1 MGHTKYKGKNKRMK
15 IDIKEILELY
25 RLVGMLEG
33 LVDGRIDIDFKI
45 FKQIKNLIK
54 DNKKLLS
61 LDDNL
66 DYHFRYVRRVLE
78 SSLINS
84 EEEEETD
91 YLISVISEIK
101 EIIDML

>member
-1 MGHTKYKGKNKRMK
+1 MELN
-15 IDIKEILELY
+15 ISEVLEIY
-25 RLVGMLEG
+25 RLAGVLEVQT
-33 LVDGRIDIDFKI
+33 LNNLDIDFKDL
-45 FKQIKNLIK
+45 KSIKNKIK

-66 DYHFRYVRRVLE
+66 DYHFRYIRRGLE
-78 SSLINS
+78 GLLMNS
-84 EEEEETD
+84 EDKEESN